1 MACMHSKGYGSCSV
15 CVCFCYIPCILPLNQ
30 LSCIWGEISVII
42 TLYNCKFRAEIIS
55 IVSVILGMSFR
66 YFGYTLHDIWVC
78 KFYFGIY
85 TTFILVCNFYLGMQ
99 VCKFYILVC
108 NFYFGM
114 QLLFGYASMQVLY
127 FGMQLLF
134 GYTTFILVCNF
145 CLGIQ
150 LLFWYATF
158 IWVYK
163 TQNITSSMRYTWL
176 LISSQ
181 SRGCSPVIHNCVGD
195 ILRSVPKGWLFHIDI
210 SKLKL
215 YTKIKVAYQ
224 NIKLAYL
231 HTQIK
236 VAYQNK
242 SCIYTKIKVAYQN
255 KSCIPK

>member
-1 MACMHSKGYGSCSV
+1 MCKVANTVAQIIICLSV
-15 CVCFCYIPCILPLNQ
+15 
-30 LSCIWGEISVII
+30 WGEISVII

-78 KFYFGIY
+78 KFILVYNFLFWCTTFYFGIY
-85 TTFILVCNFYLGMQ
+85 TTFILVY
-99 VCKFYILVC
+99 
-108 NFYFGM
+108 
-114 QLLFGYASMQVLY
+114 MQVLY

-134 GYTTFILVCNF
+134 GYICNF
-145 CLGIQ
+145 YFGIQ

-195 ILRSVPKGWLFHIDI
+195 ILRSVGCSTLI
-210 SKLKL
+210 
-215 YTKIKVAYQ
+215 
-224 NIKLAYL
+224 
-231 HTQIK
+231 
-236 VAYQNK
+236 
-242 SCIYTKIKVAYQN
+242 
-255 KSCIPK
+255 

>member
-1 MACMHSKGYGSCSV
+1 MRNAV
-15 CVCFCYIPCILPLNQ
+15 
-30 LSCIWGEISVII
+30 WGEISVII

-66 YFGYTLHDIWVC
+66 YFGYTLHDISVIQLLFW
-78 KFYFGIY
+78 YA
-85 TTFILVCNFYLGMQ
+85 TFILMQ
-99 VCKFYILVC
+99 VL
-108 NFYFGM
+108 YFGM

-134 GYTTFILVCNF
+134 GYIYNFYFGMQLLFGYTTFILVCNF
-145 CLGIQ
+145 YLGIQ

-195 ILRSVPKGWLFHIDI
+195 ILRSVGCSTLI
-210 SKLKL
+210 
-215 YTKIKVAYQ
+215 
-224 NIKLAYL
+224 
-231 HTQIK
+231 
-236 VAYQNK
+236 
-242 SCIYTKIKVAYQN
+242 
-255 KSCIPK
+255 